1 MSEENALRLAS
12 IVILSVGL
20 YICARPASVAE
31 RIKKFYS
38 QYPII
43 RYAGSKQLTS
53 RSNLVRLFGV
63 VLIIVGIICFF
74 SI

>member
-1 MSEENALRLAS
+1 MSEEIVLRLAS
-12 IVILSVGL
+12 ITISSVGI
-20 YICARPASVAE
+20 YVCARPASVAE
-31 RIKKFYS
+31 TIKRFYS

-53 RSNLVRLFGV
+53 RSNFVRLFGV
-63 VLIIVGIICFF
+63 ILVITGIFCFF